1 MMETFSAEG
10 RHIHIHSLSKF
21 KTNTIVVSFLWPL
34 RTENTPAS
42 YLLSYLLADS
52 CMKYPTKQ
60 AVLRQLDHL
69 YGASLNITNEPF
81 GCADRLRFSISGIES
96 FDHSTRQLEEMMD
109 MLAEF
114 IFRPRFEQGAFADSV
129 FHECMDQAMIGIQE
143 CLDDPFFLC
152 AETAS
157 RNYGGAI
164 SRRVLPEI
172 SALKTLTPQSC
183 AEFWSYVLTHAR
195 IDIQVLGNVDV
206 ETTRRLVREK
216 FPFKP
221 RSIRVPISDVMHGN
235 DREVVIEKDIPQSHI
250 VMLFETACHA
260 GDEDMPALLLGNG
273 VFGSLPVSL
282 LFQKVREEKGLCYS
296 IDSRVM
302 PFDGILRVS
311 AAGRREAI
319 DEIRTSIL
327 SLIEDMKQ
335 GKFEAELLEAA
346 RKMTVNSVRSAQ
358 DIADALLVAYYRR
371 ALVPTTPDFDALTK
385 RYQAVKKEDIQKRF
399 AALTLRTVAIVQQ
412 GGIADET
419 E

>member
-1 MMETFSAEG
+1 MMETYTAEG

-34 RTENTPAS
+34 RTEDTPAS

-52 CMKYPTKQ
+52 CAKYPTKQ

-96 FDHSTRQLEEMMD
+96 FDSSTSQLEEMMD
-109 MLAEF
+109 LLAEF
-114 IFRPRFEQGAFADSV
+114 IFRPRLEDGAFVDSV
-129 FHECMDQAMIGIQE
+129 FHECMDQAMIGIRE

-157 RNYGGAI
+157 KNYGGAI
-164 SRRVLPEI
+164 SRRILPQI
-172 SALKTLTPQSC
+172 NALKTLTPKSC
-183 AEFWSYVLTHAR
+183 AQFWNYVLTHAR
-195 IDIQVLGNVDV
+195 IDIQVLGNVDK
-206 ETTRRLVREK
+206 ERTRALVKEK
-216 FPFKP
+216 FPFAP

-235 DREVVIEKDIPQSHI
+235 DREVIIEKDIPQSHI

-260 GDEDMPALLLGNG
+260 GDADMPALLLGNG
-273 VFGSLPVSL
+273 VFGSLPVSM

-296 IDSRVM
+296 IDSRIL

-311 AAGRREAI
+311 ASGRREAI
-319 DEIRTSIL
+319 AEIRSSIL
-327 SLIEDMKQ
+327 EQMEEMKQ
-335 GKFEAELLEAA
+335 GAFADELLEAA

-371 ALVPTTPDFDALTK
+371 ALVPSTPDFEQLTK
-385 RYQAVKKEDIQKRF
+385 RYQTVRRADIQERF
-399 AALTLRTVAIVQQ
+399 AALTLRTVAIVRQ
-412 GGIADET
+412 GGKADEA